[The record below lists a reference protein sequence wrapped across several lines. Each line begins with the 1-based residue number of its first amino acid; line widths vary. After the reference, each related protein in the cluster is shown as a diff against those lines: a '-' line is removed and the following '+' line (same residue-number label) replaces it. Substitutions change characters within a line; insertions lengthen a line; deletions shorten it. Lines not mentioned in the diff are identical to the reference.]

1 MLLYHQGEGVACL
14 CMMGTPLQQL
24 TNSGGD
30 IYGSRAPLVDTH
42 DGQTLHRLPPGSD
55 QLLQT
60 GVLHNTGLRARDE
73 LSDQFTQQSRILSN
87 NEAVRLFSS
96 GLPDRPRPGVFKQGS
111 QTPQLRP
118 APVLRECWP
127 NPYNVETPGCSIQK
141 YKGAWYNI
149 CRSRY

>member
-1 MLLYHQGEGVACL
+1 MLLYPQGEGVACL

-60 GVLHNTGLRARDE
+60 GVLHNTGRND
-73 LSDQFTQQSRILSN
+73 QQSRILTSQGQ
-87 NEAVRLFSS
+87 EAVRLFNT
-96 GLPDRPRPGVFKQGS
+96 GLSDRPQAFKQGW
-111 QTPQLRP
+111 
-118 APVLRECWP
+118 AH
-127 NPYNVETPGCSIQK
+127 
-141 YKGAWYNI
+141 
-149 CRSRY
+149 